1 MKPIFLTRQE
11 DDSGL
16 SNFTFFY
23 SKFLFLL
30 VLTLLA
36 KSIPAQQQFERTAP
50 DNYRI
55 VFKDKNNNPFLLE
68 EPGSF
73 LSEKSLLRRQNQS
86 IPIDYFD
93 LPITPAYI
101 DSIRAAGAEV
111 LTVSKWFNAVTVRIL
126 NDTVQDRIAKLTFV
140 KKSDENSYS
149 GQSLKSM
156 DLLSVNTNLSS
167 GSMNVSAASV
177 LDYGSSWWQTA
188 IHNGHV
194 LHESGYT
201 GSGMTMAIIDAGFN
215 QADILPVFNNLWDG
229 NQILGMRD
237 FVEPGGNVLKGAS
250 HGMLVLSVIGGNL
263 PGELIGTAP
272 DADFWLLRSEDQG
285 SEYIIEEDNWIAA
298 AEFADSVGA
307 DIINSSLGYS
317 TFYDENQDHTYAD
330 MDGNTT
336 RISIAADIAA
346 SKGLLVISSAGNKGD
361 KTWHYIT
368 APADADSI
376 LTVGAIDQNGY
387 VAYFSSRGP
396 SSDGDTKP
404 DVMAIGESTVM
415 ADYNGGITYGN
426 GTSLSAPVISGLA
439 ACLWQTNKYASAMDV
454 LNSIRESA
462 DRSLQPDDNYGFG
475 IPDFVLANVLLKI
488 KHGVSPVS
496 EKAIA
501 YPNPFSSEIYLVF
514 HSPVDESIVITL
526 YDLTGK
532 EIFQRL
538 YTSIQER
545 NYLYLKEEFTALPKG
560 IYVLNIRSGEF
571 AEVIK
576 LIKL

>member
-1 MKPIFLTRQE
+1 MKPIFLTHRE

-16 SNFTFFY
+16 SNF
-23 SKFLFLL
+23 SFLFLKSLLLL
-30 VLTLLA
+30 VLTLMA
-36 KSIPAQQQFERTAP
+36 KPISAQQQFERTAP
-50 DNYRI
+50 NKYRI
-55 VFKDKNNNPFLLE
+55 VFKDKNNNPFQLG
-68 EPGSF
+68 EPENF
-73 LSEKSLLRRQNQS
+73 LSEKALLRRQNQN
-86 IPIDYFD
+86 IPLDYFD
-93 LPITPAYI
+93 LPVTPAYI

-126 NDTVQDRIAKLTFV
+126 NDTVQERIAKLTFV
-140 KKSDENSYS
+140 KKADEKRYS
-149 GQSLKSM
+149 RQSLNSM
-156 DLLSVNTNLSS
+156 DLFSGNVNLSS
-167 GSMNVSAASV
+167 GTMNISSASV
-177 LDYGSSWWQTA
+177 WNYGSSWWQTA

-194 LHESGYT
+194 LHENGYT
-201 GSGMTMAIIDAGFN
+201 GSGMTIAIIDASFN
-215 QADILPVFNNLWDG
+215 QTDILPVFNNLWSG
-229 NQILGMRD
+229 NHILGMRD
-237 FVEPGGNVLKGAS
+237 FVEPGSSVFKGGN
-250 HGMLVLSVIGGNL
+250 HGMFVLSVIGGNL

-272 DADFWLLRSEDQG
+272 DADFWLLRSEDQI
-285 SEYIIEEDNWIAA
+285 SEYLIEEDNWIAA

-317 TFYDENQDHTYAD
+317 TFYDEEQSHTYAD

-336 RISIAADIAA
+336 RISRAADMAA
-346 SKGLLVISSAGNKGD
+346 SKGMLVISSAGNKGD
-361 KTWHYIT
+361 KAWHYIT

-376 LTVGAIDQNGY
+376 LSVGAIDQNGY

-415 ADYNGGITYGN
+415 ADENGSITYGN

-439 ACLWQTNKYASAMDV
+439 ACLWQINKNASAMEV

-462 DRSLQPDDNYGFG
+462 DRSMQPDDNYGFG

-488 KHGVSPVS
+488 KHGVSPVT

-501 YPNPFSSEIYLVF
+501 FPNPFSNEIYLVF
-514 HSPVDESIVITL
+514 HSPVDENIYITL

-532 EIFQRL
+532 EIFQYL
-538 YTSIQER
+538 YPAIPER
-545 NYLYLKEEFTALPKG
+545 NYLYIKDDFTALPKG